1 MPLPANLSQEAGRS
15 QRDAIS
21 SGDQPFFRYAAAPH
35 PGWDNHMTD
44 FLRHC
49 ASGHER
55 TIPAGAVLI
64 EEGATTGHLYI
75 LLEGKLEV
83 IKAGSTVAL
92 VSEPG
97 ALFGEMSLLLDQ
109 PHTATVRA
117 CADSRVYEVSDAGS
131 FMAESPDLALSIARM
146 LARRLNVANGYLAD
160 LKRQYADHGSH
171 LAMVGEVLQ
180 SMINLPPQRVSPG
193 TDLESDPR
201 L

>member
-1 MPLPANLSQEAGRS
+1 
-15 QRDAIS
+15 
-21 SGDQPFFRYAAAPH
+21 
-35 PGWDNHMTD
+35 MTE

-49 ASGHER
+49 TGGNER
-55 TIPAGAVLI
+55 IVPAGTDLL
-64 EEGATTGHLYI
+64 EEGVSTGHLYI
-75 LLEGKLEV
+75 LLDGKLEV
-83 IKAGSTVAL
+83 IKAGATVAL

-97 ALFGEMSLLLDQ
+97 ALFGEMSLLLEQ

-117 CADSRVYEVSDAGS
+117 CTDCRVYEVFDAKR
-131 FMAESPDLALSIARM
+131 FLAESPELALAIARM
-146 LARRLNVANGYLAD
+146 MARRLNAANTYLAD

-180 SMINLPPQRVSPG
+180 SMINLPPQQVSPG

>member
-1 MPLPANLSQEAGRS
+1 MSE
-15 QRDAIS
+15 
-21 SGDQPFFRYAAAPH
+21 
-35 PGWDNHMTD
+35 

-49 ASGHER
+49 TGGSER
-55 TIPAGAVLI
+55 TIPAGSDLLQ
-64 EEGATTGHLYI
+64 EGIGTGHLYI
-75 LLEGKLEV
+75 LLEGRLEV
-83 IKAGSTVAL
+83 IKAGATVAV

-117 CADSRVYEVSDAGS
+117 CTECRVYEVVDAGR
-131 FMAESPDLALSIARM
+131 FLAETPELALSVARM
-146 LARRLNVANGYLAD
+146 LAQRLNVANTYLAD
-160 LKRQYADHGSH
+160 LKRQYAGHGTH

-180 SMINLPPQRVSPG
+180 SMINLPPQQVSPG